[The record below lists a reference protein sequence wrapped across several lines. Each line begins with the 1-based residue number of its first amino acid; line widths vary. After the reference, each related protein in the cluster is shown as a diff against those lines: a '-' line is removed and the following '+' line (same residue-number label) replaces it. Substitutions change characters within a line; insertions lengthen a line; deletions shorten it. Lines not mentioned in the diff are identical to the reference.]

1 MLDEKLKQVTDEI
14 KSVEAEAKQKWQAF
28 DTLRG
33 ELKNAD
39 VKDITDPES
48 EAFKKAHDAHTEYG
62 TLADRLAGLKSRQA
76 DLFAMTAD
84 RGQSFADPAVKAQVQ
99 EIKDGM
105 GSFYDLGAKAL
116 ASDGYR
122 DLEAKG
128 ILNDGSRVPIGTV
141 MLAKQ
146 NSSAEAKA
154 VLVEGTPQG
163 INSATNAGTLV
174 VPQRV
179 GYYPALERPLMLL
192 DLVTVGQT
200 SSNAVEFVTQT
211 GFTNNAA
218 FTAEATSSTAGGTGV
233 KPESAM
239 AFAVTQAAVRTL
251 AHWIPATRQALADAG
266 QLRTIIEEQLR
277 YGLNYVLDAQMV
289 NGDGTG
295 QNLTGILNT
304 SGISTQARGTDTDV
318 DAIHKAITL
327 IRLQYVEPNA
337 VALHP
342 NNWETIR
349 LAKDSTGQYYY
360 GPPAISGTNS
370 VWGLNVVTGAQFP
383 ANSAIVGDF
392 RQAILWLREGIQVLA
407 SDSHSDFFVKNLIAV
422 LAELRAAFGVVRPA
436 AFAQVTGLN

>member
-251 AHWIPATRQALADAG
+251 AHWIP
-266 QLRTIIEEQLR
+266 
-277 YGLNYVLDAQMV
+277 
-289 NGDGTG
+289 GDP
-295 QNLTGILNT
+295 
-304 SGISTQARGTDTDV
+304 SGAR
-318 DAIHKAITL
+318 
-327 IRLQYVEPNA
+327 
-337 VALHP
+337 
-342 NNWETIR
+342 
-349 LAKDSTGQYYY
+349 
-360 GPPAISGTNS
+360 
-370 VWGLNVVTGAQFP
+370 
-383 ANSAIVGDF
+383 
-392 RQAILWLREGIQVLA
+392 
-407 SDSHSDFFVKNLIAV
+407 
-422 LAELRAAFGVVRPA
+422 
-436 AFAQVTGLN
+436 

>member
-1 MLDEKLKQVTDEI
+1 
-14 KSVEAEAKQKWQAF
+14 
-28 DTLRG
+28 
-33 ELKNAD
+33 
-39 VKDITDPES
+39 
-48 EAFKKAHDAHTEYG
+48 
-62 TLADRLAGLKSRQA
+62 
-76 DLFAMTAD
+76 
-84 RGQSFADPAVKAQVQ
+84 
-99 EIKDGM
+99 
-105 GSFYDLGAKAL
+105 
-116 ASDGYR
+116 
-122 DLEAKG
+122 
-128 ILNDGSRVPIGTV
+128 
-141 MLAKQ
+141 
-146 NSSAEAKA
+146 
-154 VLVEGTPQG
+154 
-163 INSATNAGTLV
+163 
-174 VPQRV
+174 
-179 GYYPALERPLMLL
+179 
-192 DLVTVGQT
+192 
-200 SSNAVEFVTQT
+200 
-211 GFTNNAA
+211 
-218 FTAEATSSTAGGTGV
+218 
-233 KPESAM
+233 
-239 AFAVTQAAVRTL
+239 
-251 AHWIPATRQALADAG
+251 
-266 QLRTIIEEQLR
+266 
-277 YGLNYVLDAQMV
+277 MV